1 MAIPDY
7 SEAQF
12 NANLP
17 PLPLGRGLRESQLT
31 PGRQLHDQ
39 QLEKNAEAGRKR
51 AATMAYNATS
61 GTTGSRAAP
70 GSQNQCAVRRPP
82 VAQHTFSTPQPLPSL
97 NAYQTPHRPLPPPQ
111 PLREPL
117 QPLEANSSPNY
128 MDFSRRESS
137 RAIPLP
143 PAFVRGPPL
152 SNIEWFTGLSES
164 DKAALLNSFSAGST
178 SSGADQWG
186 SMQNLSR
193 FESGDRDFHDDSIG
207 LEMDGSRAPGPHE
220 IPGMEERNDE
230 PWTQLPDDGPA
241 DIDESPPVSSLQ
253 FTVRTVQ
260 PDYQKK
266 RKQHTDTIDLDD
278 TSDDEES
285 AGPKKRKQKS
295 RSIASIAADHAEICE
310 LAFDHLR
317 KELTHRT
324 PFPVA
329 AGRRRA
335 TVPRAAPAVPVPNP
349 AVSGA
354 AGTHRSA
361 VAQTDEFT
369 ELVLSAFTEAA
380 FDSEMGNTRPTAED
394 MRLIRS
400 RVPTF
405 RGGLKVVARRLV
417 PDAYGF
423 IAIETLENPTPA
435 LISATLEKNR
445 ARVEKITK
453 TYIYTDPDN
462 ITPESMFLHGIFQRV
477 YTGYWFGTNEN
488 DRAVYFKDKTRIE
501 LVTLAFIIVAVLC
514 AIQEWSTGRWK
525 NRKFSHSAY
534 FMTYKATLNG
544 LKRWLKH
551 SEDQVQDNRAAS
563 NATIDL
569 QERMLRVA
577 RAASFNPEEELPE
590 EDDGDLFSLNA
601 MFSMASGDA

>member
-1 MAIPDY
+1 
-7 SEAQF
+7 
-12 NANLP
+12 
-17 PLPLGRGLRESQLT
+17 
-31 PGRQLHDQ
+31 
-39 QLEKNAEAGRKR
+39 
-51 AATMAYNATS
+51 MAYNKNN

-70 GSQNQCAVRRPP
+70 GLQNQHAVRGPP
-82 VAQHTFSTPQPLPSL
+82 VVQHAFPTPQPLPRASNL
-97 NAYQTPHRPLPPPQ
+97 NAGVPQTPHRPLPLPQ
-111 PLREPL
+111 PLRAPL
-117 QPLEANSSPNY
+117 QPMEANSSPNY
-128 MDFSRRESS
+128 MDFSRQASS
-137 RAIPLP
+137 RATQLT

-152 SNIEWFTGLSES
+152 SGVEWFTGLSES
-164 DKAALLNSFSAGST
+164 DKAALLNSLSAGST
-178 SSGADQWG
+178 PGADQWG
-186 SMQNLSR
+186 SMQNLLR
-193 FESGDRDFHDDSIG
+193 FENGGQG
-207 LEMDGSRAPGPHE
+207 LEMDGSGAPGPHE
-220 IPGMEERNDE
+220 VPGMEEGNDE
-230 PWTQLPDDGPA
+230 PWTQSPDDGPA
-241 DIDESPPVSSLQ
+241 DIDEPPPVSSLQ
-253 FTVRTVQ
+253 FTMRTVQ

-278 TSDDEES
+278 TSDDEVLAFRCLFLSAES
-285 AGPKKRKQKS
+285 DIVSPGICRAQKRKQKS

-310 LAFDHLR
+310 LAFDHLK

-354 AGTHRSA
+354 AGKHRT
-361 VAQTDEFT
+361 VIAQMDEFT

-380 FDSEMGNTRPTAED
+380 FDLEMGNTRPTAED
-394 MRLIRS
+394 MKLIRS

-405 RGGLKVVARRLV
+405 RGGLKVVARMLV

-462 ITPESMFLHGIFQRV
+462 ITPETMFLHGIFQRV
-477 YTGYWFGTNEN
+477 YTGYWFGANEN

-525 NRKFSHSAY
+525 NHKFTHSAY
-534 FMTYKATLNG
+534 FTTYKATLNG

-551 SEDQVQDNRAAS
+551 SEDQVEDNRAAS

-577 RAASFNPEEELPE
+577 RAASFNPEEELPQ

>member
-1 MAIPDY
+1 
-7 SEAQF
+7 
-12 NANLP
+12 
-17 PLPLGRGLRESQLT
+17 
-31 PGRQLHDQ
+31 
-39 QLEKNAEAGRKR
+39 
-51 AATMAYNATS
+51 MAYNATS
-61 GTTGSRAAP
+61 GTTALGQHRARKTSA
-70 GSQNQCAVRRPP
+70 QCAVLQWR
-82 VAQHTFSTPQPLPSL
+82 STLFRHRNPYRAL

-193 FESGDRDFHDDSIG
+193 FESGDRDTYLLKGVQISMMILSVSKWMEAG
-207 LEMDGSRAPGPHE
+207 LPGPHE
-220 IPGMEERNDE
+220 IPVMEERNDE

-241 DIDESPPVSSLQ
+241 DIDEVPTGQLLQ

-260 PDYQKK
+260 PEYQKK

-285 AGPKKRKQKS
+285 AGPKKRKQKL

-354 AGTHRSA
+354 AGKHRSA

-394 MRLIRS
+394 MRLPS
-400 RVPTF
+400 RPS
-405 RGGLKVVARRLV
+405 R
-417 PDAYGF
+417 
-423 IAIETLENPTPA
+423 NPTPA

-453 TYIYTDPDN
+453 TYIYT
-462 ITPESMFLHGIFQRV
+462 SMFLHGIFQRV

>member
-1 MAIPDY
+1 MA
-7 SEAQF
+7 
-12 NANLP
+12 L
-17 PLPLGRGLRESQLT
+17 LVLGQHRAR
-31 PGRQLHDQ
+31 
-39 QLEKNAEAGRKR
+39 KNQR
-51 AATMAYNATS
+51 
-61 GTTGSRAAP
+61 
-70 GSQNQCAVRRPP
+70 AVRGPP
-82 VAQHTFSTPQPLPSL
+82 VVQHAFPTLQPLPRASNL
-97 NAYQTPHRPLPPPQ
+97 N
-111 PLREPL
+111 
-117 QPLEANSSPNY
+117 SG
-128 MDFSRRESS
+128 ESS
-137 RAIPLP
+137 RAIPSR

-152 SNIEWFTGLSES
+152 PGIEWFTGLSES
-164 DKAALLNSFSAGST
+164 DKAALLNSLSAGST
-178 SSGADQWG
+178 SLWRYLLAQGH
-186 SMQNLSR
+186 
-193 FESGDRDFHDDSIG
+193 RDFHDDSIG
-207 LEMDGSRAPGPHE
+207 LEMDGSGNPGPHE
-220 IPGMEERNDE
+220 IPGMEEGNDE
-230 PWTQLPDDGPA
+230 PWTQSPDDGPA
-241 DIDESPPVSSLQ
+241 DIDEPPPVSSLQ
-253 FTVRTVQ
+253 FTMRTVQ

-266 RKQHTDTIDLDD
+266 RKQHADTIDLDD

-317 KELTHRT
+317 KELTHHT

-335 TVPRAAPAVPVPNP
+335 TVPRVPA
-349 AVSGA
+349 GK
-354 AGTHRSA
+354 HRTA

-380 FDSEMGNTRPTAED
+380 FDLEMGNTRPTAED

-405 RGGLKVVARRLV
+405 RGGLKVVA
-417 PDAYGF
+417 P
-423 IAIETLENPTPA
+423 IETLENPTPA

-462 ITPESMFLHGIFQRV
+462 ITPETMFLHGIFQRV
-477 YTGYWFGTNEN
+477 YTGYWFGANEN

-534 FMTYKATLNG
+534 FTTYKATLNG

-551 SEDQVQDNRAAS
+551 SEDQVEDNRAAS

-569 QERMLRVA
+569 QERMLRIA
-577 RAASFNPEEELPE
+577 RAASFNPEEDLPQ

-601 MFSMASGDA
+601 MFSVASGDA

>member
-1 MAIPDY
+1 M
-7 SEAQF
+7 
-12 NANLP
+12 
-17 PLPLGRGLRESQLT
+17 
-31 PGRQLHDQ
+31 
-39 QLEKNAEAGRKR
+39 
-51 AATMAYNATS
+51 
-61 GTTGSRAAP
+61 
-70 GSQNQCAVRRPP
+70 
-82 VAQHTFSTPQPLPSL
+82 
-97 NAYQTPHRPLPPPQ
+97 
-111 PLREPL
+111 
-117 QPLEANSSPNY
+117 EANSSPNY
-128 MDFSRRESS
+128 MDFSRQESS
-137 RAIPLP
+137 RAIPSR

-152 SNIEWFTGLSES
+152 PGIEWFTGLSES
-164 DKAALLNSFSAGST
+164 DKAALLNSLSAGST
-178 SSGADQWG
+178 PSGADQWG

-193 FESGDRDFHDDSIG
+193 FENGDQDTYLLKGIEISTMILSVSKWMEAAILAPMKS
-207 LEMDGSRAPGPHE
+207 LEWRKAMTSPGPNRLTMD
-220 IPGMEERNDE
+220 PLTLTS
-230 PWTQLPDDGPA
+230 P
-241 DIDESPPVSSLQ
+241 PPVSSLQ
-253 FTVRTVQ
+253 FTMRTVQ

-266 RKQHTDTIDLDD
+266 RKQHADTIDLDD

-317 KELTHRT
+317 KELTHHT

-335 TVPRAAPAVPVPNP
+335 TVPRVAPAVPVPNP

-354 AGTHRSA
+354 AGKHRTA

-380 FDSEMGNTRPTAED
+380 FDLEMGNTRPTAED

-405 RGGLKVVARRLV
+405 RGGLKVVA
-417 PDAYGF
+417 P
-423 IAIETLENPTPA
+423 IETLENPTPA

-462 ITPESMFLHGIFQRV
+462 ITPETMFLHGIFQRV
-477 YTGYWFGTNEN
+477 YTGYWFGANEN

-525 NRKFSHSAY
+525 NRNHTQWSQAVV
-534 FMTYKATLNG
+534 
-544 LKRWLKH
+544 KH
-551 SEDQVQDNRAAS
+551 SEDQVEDNRAAS

-569 QERMLRVA
+569 QERMLRIA
-577 RAASFNPEEELPE
+577 RAASFNPEEDLPQ

-601 MFSMASGDA
+601 MFSVASGDA